1 MFKLW
6 NLDEGILIDVSEACM
21 RMRMVKSEEEIAVI
35 RQSARAADMAGFA
48 IRDALKEGIMEY
60 ELTQIGVQ
68 VRNTSIYNLHRTS
81 QK

>member
-1 MFKLW
+1 
-6 NLDEGILIDVSEACM
+6 M

-60 ELTQIGVQ
+60 ELTQIGIQ
-68 VRNTSIYNLHRTS
+68 VRNTSLYNLHRTS
-81 QK
+81 LKFKLTYLCA

>member
-1 MFKLW
+1 
-6 NLDEGILIDVSEACM
+6 M

-68 VRNTSIYNLHRTS
+68 VRNTLLYNLHRTS
-81 QK
+81 LKFLFMCINCEDFI

>member
-1 MFKLW
+1 
-6 NLDEGILIDVSEACM
+6 M

-68 VRNTSIYNLHRTS
+68 VRNRSIYVFDRNSL
-81 QK
+81 KF

>member
-68 VRNTSIYNLHRTS
+68 VRNWSIYIYIYRDID
-81 QK
+81 